1 MSGQDAINSLP
12 GISDITISKDN
23 ATILA
28 MKMKSIY
35 SQTVVDTYPE
45 VLDTHPHCQ
54 GTMLSLVINR
64 EASFTVLS
72 PEARVEMKNIQVDFS
87 QSNLSDIPMQI
98 RTMKKLWVGKG
109 LDGPIK
115 RREGET
121 KLFEEGL
128 AQ

>member
-1 MSGQDAINSLP
+1 MSGQDTINSLP

-64 EASFTVLS
+64 GASFTVLS
-72 PEARVEMKNIQVDFS
+72 PEARVEMKNIQIDFS

-109 LDGPIK
+109 LDGLIK